1 MSIPNPKDFV
11 LFSRDLA
18 MKRPAAVERQ
28 GNAKAAKTS
37 PRSGPLRRPAA
48 APVKRETHLPVTS
61 ICGFLGAGKT
71 TLLKHILESKHI
83 EDDEFRCAVIVNDM
97 AALNIDKTLI
107 DQTSVIQSDEVIAM
121 QNGCICC
128 TLQSDLVDQIIGLAK
143 KKCFDYMIIEA
154 SGVSEPSQIAQLFAD
169 CENHEDTPGHEH
181 VLNDVARLDTCVT
194 VVDCGDFLNNLTT
207 VKEGPKKESFPQLL
221 VEQIEYANVI
231 ILNKTDLVNQKQL
244 QDIKD
249 QVSILNPEAQML
261 TSQNSK
267 IDVKQVVN
275 TCLYKADDFKKT
287 VQKIAQNEKVE
298 EVWEKPCCFEKKQKG
313 QIACCVTLC
322 KPTKK
327 SNLDT
332 ENSQVVLSRPFAQT
346 RHETRFGITSFVYQA
361 RRPFHP
367 QRFEDK
373 FVEKFFILHEK
384 PDESQPENPGKQPS
398 KKAIMRRQEEAN
410 KKQLVRNKEIGTLL
424 RSKGFLWIANR
435 HDLMGIYS
443 HAGNV
448 LTIECPERRN
458 HGAHLFVAPHWHFFE
473 ISPSVC
479 YDRYLNSSSCF

>member
-1 MSIPNPKDFV
+1 MSIRKPKDFFPS
-11 LFSRDLA
+11 LPA
-18 MKRPAAVERQ
+18 MKRPAAERQ
-28 GNAKAAKTS
+28 GKAKAAK
-37 PRSGPLRRPAA
+37 RPAA
-48 APVKRETHLPVTS
+48 AQRETHLPVTS
-61 ICGFLGAGKT
+61 LCGFLGAGKT
-71 TLLKHILESKHI
+71 TLLKHILESKHM
-83 EDDEFRCAVIVNDM
+83 EDGEFRCAVIVNDM

-107 DQTSVIQSDEVIAM
+107 DQTSVIQSDDVIAM

-128 TLQSDLVDQIIGLAK
+128 TLQSDLVDQIIGLAN

-169 CENHEDTPGHEH
+169 CEDHEEDTPGHEH

-194 VVDCGDFLNNLTT
+194 VVDCGDFFDNLTT

-221 VEQIEYANVI
+221 VEQVEHANVI

-249 QVSILNPEAQML
+249 QVSILNPKARML

-267 IDVKQVVN
+267 VDVKQVVN
-275 TCLYKADDFKKT
+275 TCLYKADDFKET

-313 QIACCVTLC
+313 EIACCVTVC
-322 KPTKK
+322 KPAKK
-327 SNLDT
+327 SN
-332 ENSQVVLSRPFAQT
+332 SQVILSKPFAQT

-398 KKAIMRRQEEAN
+398 KKAILRRQEEAN
-410 KKQLVRNKEIGTLL
+410 KKQLVRNKELGTLL

-443 HAGNV
+443 QAGNV
-448 LTIECPERRN
+448 LTIECPERRGSWGSSVN
-458 HGAHLFVAPHWHFFE
+458 STIRPSNCCKAIVLMIFGPVHICLLRLFGNFLE
-473 ISPSVC
+473 IC
-479 YDRYLNSSSCF
+479 